1 MKDFIRLLFQLSL
14 AGSAAILVVL
24 LARLALRRVPKVFS
38 YLLWGI
44 VLFRFLSPFGIRV
57 EISQPYDIP
66 EQVTVFEE
74 PIPQIAETPFQHH
87 KPDEVTKPVSN
98 REVHKEKLSA
108 DNLIFI
114 IWISGFTLM
123 VLSGLCSSLRFHKQL
138 REGTM
143 LRSNIYLVDHLG
155 SAYVIGLLRPKI
167 YLDSEISR
175 EQMRYILAHERT
187 HIRHLDHITRKLA
200 YGALCIHWFNPL
212 VWLGFYLSEKDME
225 MCCDEAVVKHLGEHL
240 RKEYTKSLLS
250 LSSGKH
256 LTLTVAFGEGN
267 TRSRI
272 MNLVNLKKKS
282 KMVTVLS
289 LCLCILVTVLCA
301 CQPAHKEKAN
311 VPVTTE
317 QTRESTSVATSIPT
331 EESDPTG
338 ITVKMP
344 NWLTLQDHG
353 DGSGSLYA
361 GDLEMAKIFRM
372 DVTEDEL
379 LRDIWAG
386 SEEVKNKIMPMITSE
401 GMEWDYGGSHN
412 FAYLS
417 LGMGNDHSTYY
428 HYIIGDQGTLYDIC
442 FEDWVMNNEQEDI
455 VRTLAGEEARDHLK
469 EFNEKTLE
477 LKHKKDAEEYF
488 VYIGLYSDNGIMIED
503 LNDTDFKIMRDEIQ
517 IGGGEL
523 LKGYEDFRGKT
534 IDDQMDAIVKRV
546 QETYGLEDWTAS
558 TERTRSLFAITFQKD
573 GKTKYY
579 LPYRDNIYQ
588 PFTVIWFDGN
598 AVTMDEVKEIIPHQL
613 MPKTVKK

>member
-24 LARLALRRVPKVFS
+24 LARLVLRRVPKVFS
-38 YLLWGI
+38 YLLWGV
-44 VLFRFLSPFGIRV
+44 VLFRLLSPLGIPV

-66 EQVTVFEE
+66 AQMIVFEE
-74 PIPQIAETPFQHH
+74 PIPQIAEKPSQHH
-87 KPDEVTKPVSN
+87 KPDEITEPVSN
-98 REVHKEKLSA
+98 REVHEAKLSA

-123 VLSGLCSSLRFHKQL
+123 ALSGLCSSLRFHKKL
-138 REGTM
+138 REGTE

-155 SAYVIGLLRPKI
+155 SAYVIGLMRPKI

-175 EQMRYILAHERT
+175 EEMRYILAHERT

-200 YGALCIHWFNPL
+200 YVALCIHWFNPL

-225 MCCDEAVVKHLGEHL
+225 MCCDEAALQHLGEHL

-301 CQPAHKEKAN
+301 CQPAHKEEAN

-317 QTRESTSVATSIPT
+317 QTRESTSVETSIPT
-331 EESDPTG
+331 EESEPTG

-353 DGSGSLYA
+353 DGSGSLYESE
-361 GDLEMAKIFRM
+361 LEMAQIFRI
-372 DVTEDEL
+372 DVTEEDL
-379 LRDIWAG
+379 LQDLWAG
-386 SEEVKNKIMPMITSE
+386 EDEIKNKIMPRITSDS
-401 GMEWDYGGSHN
+401 MEWDSSSSHN
-412 FAYLS
+412 YAYTCLET
-417 LGMGNDHSTYY
+417 GNADSTYY
-428 HYIIGDQGTLYDIC
+428 HYIIGNQGILYDIC
-442 FEDWVMNNEQEDI
+442 FEDWVMNNVQEDI
-455 VRTLAGEEARDHLK
+455 VRTLAGEGARDHLK
-469 EFNEKTLE
+469 EFKQRSMNLRQ
-477 LKHKKDAEEYF
+477 KKDAEEHL

-503 LNDTDFKIMRDEIQ
+503 LNDMDFKIMRDDVQ

-523 LKGYEDFRGKT
+523 LKGYEDFSGKT
-534 IDDQMDAIVKRV
+534 IDDQMDTIVKRV
-546 QETYGLEDWTAS
+546 QETYGLEDWTSS

-573 GKTKYY
+573 GKTMYY
-579 LPYRDNIYQ
+579 LPYRYNIYQ
-588 PFTVIWFDGN
+588 PFTVIWFDGME
-598 AVTMDEVKEIIPHQL
+598 VTMDEVKEIIPHQL